1 MFQEMINGS
10 IAVLTKPAV
19 STFEEHEKNNLAWAL
34 IYAVIAA
41 VINAIITVATAPLR
55 AGQMRAQYE
64 AMGMSPEQIDAAVA
78 SGGGGV
84 VGAIIGALIAT
95 IIGSLIYWGIVY
107 GLGRAFGGTGA
118 FGELAWDLA
127 LFSAPLSVISTLLGA
142 IPVVG
147 GIIAFAASIY
157 GLYLTYLAI
166 QSGMNLPSN
175 KALYVILILFLIVLV
190 IFCFVFGAA
199 FLAIMGLGAM
209 ETAP

>member
-1 MFQEMINGS
+1 
-10 IAVLTKPAV
+10 
-19 STFEEHEKNNLAWAL
+19 
-34 IYAVIAA
+34 
-41 VINAIITVATAPLR
+41 
-55 AGQMRAQYE
+55 MRAQYE
-64 AMGMSPEQIDAAVA
+64 AMGMDQAQIDAAMA
-78 SGGGGV
+78 SAGGGI
-84 VGAIIGALIAT
+84 VGALIGALIAT

-127 LFSAPLSVISTLLGA
+127 LFSAPLSVISALLGA